1 MLNLFFVEELSEGP
15 ALLVTGDEAHHA
27 IKVLRM
33 DVGEELLVS
42 DGKGSWV
49 RGEIT
54 NRAKSSF
61 EMRILERGNSQFLT
75 PKISVIQALP
85 KHDRAKEAIELLT
98 EAGVDKIIPWT
109 SERSISQ
116 WQSDSKD
123 KWRNGAVAASKQSR
137 RFAIPDIGEPFAF
150 HKLPEMMTEGTVLL
164 VLHEAASEKM
174 SEIFAAKQ
182 VDHLDHIIVV
192 IGPEGGLTEN
202 ELQKFEQAGG
212 KVALLGNP
220 IFRSAHAGVAAL
232 SAIQALIGRW

>member
-1 MLNLFFVEELSEGP
+1 MLNLFFVDALTEGP
-15 ALLVTGDEAHHA
+15 SFQVTGDEAHHA

-33 DVGEELLVS
+33 TVGEELLVS

-54 NRAKSSF
+54 STTKSSF
-61 EMRILERGNSQFLT
+61 ELKILERGNSQFLT

-98 EAGVDKIIPWT
+98 EAGVDQIIPWS

-116 WQSDSKD
+116 WQSDTGD

-137 RFAIPDIGEPFAF
+137 RFAIPEIGEPFAF
-150 HKLPEMMTEGTVLL
+150 HKLPGMLTEGTILL
-164 VLHEAASEKM
+164 VLHEAASKKM
-174 SEIFAAKQ
+174 SEIFAANQ
-182 VDHLDHIIVV
+182 IDHLEQIFVV

-212 KVALLGNP
+212 KVALMGKP